1 MVWSPTW
8 VASGARRPH
17 AVNRRA
23 RANWIGRTKFVDE
36 GKAADEEGEREEE
49 EVVHDAG
56 WVAGA

>member
-1 MVWSPTW
+1 M
-8 VASGARRPH
+8 
-17 AVNRRA
+17 NRRA